1 MRKTVLILALILTAA
16 GATAQIAVR
25 QNPVVDKPVMRPEPF
40 DSLTNLVNERRVPV
54 HRGEEPNMLNF
65 KRYIGQQIFFLPKSS
80 HADDAAKKKD
90 QVTRYY
96 CFYNLDLKPS
106 EYNYTYTKT
115 SWVRGR
121 EKVEQ
126 QTDILKTD
134 RYKSIFEK
142 TFSTSLF
149 YTPADSVEGRYFVI
163 LDVGV
168 GYISSRQGSRT
179 AQEEERYLHDLSYK
193 PLTGES
199 HQKYSGQSVYLI
211 FTLQPVAGGEP
222 FLMEISTSYDFCE
235 RGIYRVADESCPPPM
250 LLVSFYERMRR
261 DHVGKNFIARRDI
274 RNLIDINTGQP
285 VTISSGSKWKC
296 TDLSLME
303 LSEAYMQPCYV
314 LENETSAVIFP
325 LVSPSG
331 LYANTRFPYAFISEE
346 RYEERERLRQLAEE
360 QREKERQEQEQR
372 LIENRK
378 QYEADCVAEFGPV
391 NGKYIANGQ
400 VVLGMTKAMCEAAW
414 GTPQWVNTTIV
425 SGLRH
430 EQWVYSY
437 GKYLY
442 FDNGKLTAI
451 QNIP

>member
-1 MRKTVLILALILTAA
+1 MILTAA

-40 DSLTNLVNERRVPV
+40 DSLTNLINEWRVPPQ
-54 HRGEEPNMLNF
+54 RDEKPNMLNF

-80 HADDAAKKKD
+80 HADDAAKKED
-90 QVTRYY
+90 QVTRYN

-106 EYNYTYTKT
+106 EYNYTYPKT

-134 RYKSIFEK
+134 RYKPVFVNTDLS
-142 TFSTSLF
+142 SRGF

-168 GYISSRQGSRT
+168 GKIRSRGGSLT
-179 AQEEERYLHDLSYK
+179 TKEEERYLHDLTYE

-199 HQKYSGQSVYLI
+199 QQKYFGQSVHPI
-211 FTLQPVAGGEP
+211 FTLQPVEGGEP
-222 FLMEISTSYDFCE
+222 FLMVISTNYDFCN
-235 RGIYRVADESCPPPM
+235 RGIYRVSNENFPPPM

-261 DHVGKNFIARRDI
+261 DHVGKNFIAEQDI

-314 LENETSAVIFP
+314 LENETSAVKFP
-325 LVSPSG
+325 LVSPSDLNAG
-331 LYANTRFPYAFISEE
+331 TTFPYAFISEE
-346 RYEERERLRQLAEE
+346 RYEERERLLQLAEE

-372 LIENRK
+372 LIESRK
-378 QYEADCVAEFGPV
+378 QFEADCIAQFGPV

-425 SGLRH
+425 SGLRN